1 MMQGLQLQSL
11 FYFDLVLYT
20 FRSPLYFNYWIMI
33 FHKMV
38 LVTKGITCT
47 NLSFFQILNW
57 ILFLVLL
64 TN

>member
-20 FRSPLYFNYWIMI
+20 FRSQLYLNYWIKI

-47 NLSFFQILNW
+47 NLSIFQILNW